1 MRNACVQTENVYTA
15 ETVCTQTT
23 TSIPNPD
30 DDLGDSSK
38 LIWQVESYKTKVE
51 RLQSQIN
58 MLQNRLKLKEK
69 EVVTLAGERHEL
81 SCRLN
86 EKTMGVV
93 EHAFKEVLQGFLND
107 DHSSMEKFLTK
118 SNKLCLNTN
127 ISFVRSIGDAD
138 EKQD

>member
-1 MRNACVQTENVYTA
+1 MRNACVQTENMNTA

-51 RLQSQIN
+51 KLQSQIS

-69 EVVTLAGERHEL
+69 EVVTLASERHEL
-81 SCRLN
+81 SSRLN

-93 EHAFKEVLQGFLND
+93 EHAFKEVLQVFLND
-107 DHSSMEKFLTK
+107 DHTSMEKFLTK
-118 SNKLCLNTN
+118 SSKLCLNTN
-127 ISFVRSIGDAD
+127 ISFVRSIENAD
-138 EKQD
+138 EKQG